1 MMYLTNKRIGAFLL
15 GLMLLTAGGC
25 ANKEVVPLP
34 GNGQQANQ
42 EAAFK
47 EKTVM
52 EQFNTLL
59 QKKDVTVQETIHYI
73 DENIGLV
80 SPANASVMVVGL
92 EKVQREKLPALQDK
106 FGNSEAVQ
114 TVLAKNYRKGLTS
127 QVVNNLDNPEAKAL
141 ITETQSS
148 GLKIE
153 TAEGMFFPVIDYSA
167 YQKYSKAVTQ
177 DIAAYIEIMGIESDK
192 TPVKDAAMMI
202 NWSEVVKRAMTQEQ
216 FLQDYRSS
224 AKTEEVKQML
234 KRYTVF
240 AMYGANNTPLFSY
253 DSKQMVPEAKE
264 TYLEAGFDPN
274 HGSFSKAMSEFLTV
288 IQRNEYKL
296 TDEVNE
302 YRNKVSKEIS

>member
-1 MMYLTNKRIGAFLL
+1 MMYLINKRIGAFLL
-15 GLMLLTAGGC
+15 GFMLLTAGGC

-34 GNGQQANQ
+34 ENGKQVKQ
-42 EAAFK
+42 EAEFK

-73 DENIGLV
+73 DENIGFV

-106 FGNSEAVQ
+106 FGDSKAVQ
-114 TVLAKNYRKGLTS
+114 NVLAKNYQKGLTS
-127 QVVNNLDNPEAKAL
+127 QDVNNLDNPEAKAL

-202 NWSEVVKRAMTQEQ
+202 NWSEIMKRAMTQEQ

-224 AKTEEVKQML
+224 AKAEEVRQML

-253 DSKQMVPEAKE
+253 DSKQMVPEAKK

-288 IQRNEYKL
+288 LQRNEYKL

-302 YRNKVSKEIS
+302 YRNKASK